1 MLSAPPPGWGPRGR
15 TPAKLV
21 RAPAKITGLIM
32 FNLAFQIKILVF
44 WGIFLVLKNP
54 KDQMATLYSM
64 EAGVD
69 G

>member
-1 MLSAPPPGWGPRGR
+1 
-15 TPAKLV
+15 
-21 RAPAKITGLIM
+21 M